1 MTTILQGDMFS
12 LFPNIQDKSIT
23 LFLIDLPYNQ
33 TDLEFDKTTIN
44 LDKLWI
50 ELKRTGKANAC
61 YIFFCTT
68 KFGYKLIQSN
78 EKWFRYDLV
87 WNKPNGSAGF
97 LNAKKMP
104 IRQHEMIYVFYNKLP
119 VYNIED
125 NHIRINDKLTN
136 GIIQGGVYDRK
147 LIRTTG
153 RCYEPKLPVSV
164 LTFPIE
170 KFMKYKKHPTE
181 KPVQLY
187 EYLIQYYSKKG
198 DSVLDP
204 CFGSANSLIASKNLD
219 RIYFGF
225 ELNANYYNNAIK
237 DEKMVN

>member
-1 MTTILQGDMFS
+1 
-12 LFPNIQDKSIT
+12 
-23 LFLIDLPYNQ
+23 
-33 TDLEFDKTTIN
+33 
-44 LDKLWI
+44 
-50 ELKRTGKANAC
+50 
-61 YIFFCTT
+61 
-68 KFGYKLIQSN
+68 
-78 EKWFRYDLV
+78 
-87 WNKPNGSAGF
+87 
-97 LNAKKMP
+97 
-104 IRQHEMIYVFYNKLP
+104 MIYVFYNKLP

-125 NHIRINDKLTN
+125 NHIRINDKQTN

-204 CFGSANSLIASKNLD
+204 CFGSANSLIASRNLD

-225 ELNANYYNNAIK
+225 ELNENYYNNAIK